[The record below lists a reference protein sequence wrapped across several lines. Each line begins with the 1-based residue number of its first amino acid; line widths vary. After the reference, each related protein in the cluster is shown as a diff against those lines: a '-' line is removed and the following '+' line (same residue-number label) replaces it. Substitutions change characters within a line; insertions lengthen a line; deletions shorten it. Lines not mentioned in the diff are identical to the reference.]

1 MNKNVLIT
9 DDDEDL
15 CEELTE
21 IFENEGF
28 RVDVA
33 HSGNTARGLIEKNQY
48 QIVILDLKLPGMRGL
63 EVLKVIKGHGPEQKV
78 IILSGQLLKRGV
90 LYPFHN
96 TIDEDE
102 VILHTADAVM
112 HKPVNV
118 EDLLDKVKELLP
130 SENGEKGAEV

>member
-1 MNKNVLIT
+1 MNKKVLIT

-21 IFENEGF
+21 IFEGEGF
-28 RVDVA
+28 QVDVA
-33 HSGNTARGLIEKNQY
+33 HSGDAARVMIEKEQY
-48 QIVILDLKLPGMRGL
+48 QIVILDLKMPGMRGL

-102 VILHTADAVM
+102 VILHAADAVM

-118 EDLLDKVKELLP
+118 EDLLDKVRELLP
-130 SENGEKGAEV
+130 SETGDHGAKV